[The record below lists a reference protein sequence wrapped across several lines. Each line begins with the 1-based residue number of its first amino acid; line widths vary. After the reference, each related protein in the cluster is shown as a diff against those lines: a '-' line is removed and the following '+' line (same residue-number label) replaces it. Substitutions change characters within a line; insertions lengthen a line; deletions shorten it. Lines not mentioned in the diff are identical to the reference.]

1 MDEFQETQAI
11 FLRFP
16 ANTKNSLPS
25 DALTFMSEPP
35 ISFLFIPQR
44 NNFYVTYMEKQ
55 ICAET
60 VKMLKYAIALGIF
73 SRVND
78 HLIQSVNIKFQL
90 AIMNFRI

>member
-1 MDEFQETQAI
+1 MDELKQFFYNSLKIQTLLQ
-11 FLRFP
+11 
-16 ANTKNSLPS
+16 KNSQPP
-25 DALTFMSEPP
+25 DAMTFMSDPP
-35 ISFLFIPQR
+35 IQFLFIPQR

-55 ICAET
+55 IFAET

-90 AIMNFRI
+90 AIMNF